1 MIATHPWVKT
11 RFIASLQMVYLLH
24 YFPKLVL
31 LCCDFGDRICYIG
44 DYICYIGDYICYFG
58 DYICYFGD
66 YICYFGDRISQR
78 SNPKPLR
85 FLNSLYSF
93 ILTIY
98 YALIYSLSTG

>member
-24 YFPKLVL
+24 SFPKLVL
-31 LCCDFGDRICYIG
+31 LCCDFGDRICLLG
-44 DYICYIGDYICYFG
+44 DCICYIGEL
-58 DYICYFGD
+58 
-66 YICYFGDRISQR
+66 ICYFGDRISQR

>member
-1 MIATHPWVKT
+1 
-11 RFIASLQMVYLLH
+11 MVYLLH

-31 LCCDFGDRICYIG
+31 LCCDFGDRICYI
-44 DYICYIGDYICYFG
+44 G